1 VGHLRGGQEPG
12 VGKHPGYTVH
22 VTSFDTSESSG
33 AVIRP
38 LVASDIEK
46 VTALNND
53 AYPAV
58 PVATVEEMA
67 EFVETFDWCMVA
79 ELDSDVV
86 GFVMA
91 VEPGKDYD
99 SENYRF
105 FESRGLPHFYIDRV
119 VLGEGARGKGL
130 GKRLYGELF
139 DEARRRGY
147 QRITCEVNLKPENP
161 VSLAFHNT
169 MGFVGVG
176 VQDTKG
182 GEVTVQ
188 LLEAVVDGGGYD

>member
-1 VGHLRGGQEPG
+1 MTPSD
-12 VGKHPGYTVH
+12 HPGPI
-22 VTSFDTSESSG
+22 
-33 AVIRP
+33 APVIRP
-38 LVASDIEK
+38 LVDSDIEA
-46 VTALNND
+46 VTKLNND

-58 PVATVEEMA
+58 PVATVDEMSR
-67 EFVETFDWCMVA
+67 FVDAFDWCMVA
-79 ELDSDVV
+79 EQDSQVV

-119 VLGEGARGKGL
+119 VLGEAARGKGL

-139 DEARRRGY
+139 AEARKRGY

-161 VSLAFHNT
+161 VSLAFHST

-182 GEVTVQ
+182 GDVTVQ
-188 LLEAVVDGGGYD
+188 LLEAVVDDGDHV

>member
-1 VGHLRGGQEPG
+1 VTPSDISWPG
-12 VGKHPGYTVH
+12 
-22 VTSFDTSESSG
+22 E

-38 LVASDIEK
+38 LVESDIEA
-46 VTALNND
+46 VTVLNND

-58 PVATVEEMA
+58 PEATVDDMIGLVDA
-67 EFVETFDWCMVA
+67 FDWCMVA
-79 ELDSDVV
+79 EVNSEVV

-119 VLGEGARGKGL
+119 VLGESARGKGL
-130 GKRLYGELF
+130 GKRLYSELF
-139 DEARRRGY
+139 AEAKKRGY

-161 VSLAFHNT
+161 VSLAFHNS

-182 GEVTVQ
+182 GDVTVQ
-188 LLEAVVDGGGYD
+188 LLEAVVGSGDRD

>member
-1 VGHLRGGQEPG
+1 MTSSDLSSPAEP
-12 VGKHPGYTVH
+12 
-22 VTSFDTSESSG
+22 
-33 AVIRP
+33 VIRP
-38 LVASDIEK
+38 LVDSDIEK
-46 VTALNND
+46 VTELNNE

-58 PVATVEEMA
+58 PKATVEDMA
-67 EFVETFDWCMVA
+67 GFVDTFDWCMVV
-79 ELDSDVV
+79 ENNSEVV

-105 FESRGLPHFYIDRV
+105 FESRGFPHFYIDRV

-130 GKRLYGELF
+130 GKRLYAELF
-139 DEARRRGY
+139 EEARARGY
-147 QRITCEVNLKPENP
+147 ERITCEVNLKPENP
-161 VSLAFHNT
+161 VSLAFHRA

-182 GEVTVQ
+182 GDVTVQ
-188 LLEAVVDGGGYD
+188 LLEAIVDGGDRD

>member
-1 VGHLRGGQEPG
+1 MTSSDSSSPTEP
-12 VGKHPGYTVH
+12 
-22 VTSFDTSESSG
+22 
-33 AVIRP
+33 VIRP
-38 LVASDIEK
+38 LVDSDIDK
-46 VTALNND
+46 VTELNNE

-58 PVATVEEMA
+58 PMATVEEMA
-67 EFVETFDWCMVA
+67 GFVDTFDWCMVV
-79 ELDSDVV
+79 ENNSEVV

-105 FESRGLPHFYIDRV
+105 FESRGFPHFYIDRV
-119 VLGEGARGKGL
+119 VLGEAARGKGL
-130 GKRLYGELF
+130 GKLLYGELF
-139 DEARRRGY
+139 AEASKRGY

-182 GEVTVQ
+182 GDVTVQ
-188 LLEAVVDGGGYD
+188 LLEAVVDGGDRD

>member
-1 VGHLRGGQEPG
+1 VTTSDILGSSEP
-12 VGKHPGYTVH
+12 T
-22 VTSFDTSESSG
+22 
-33 AVIRP
+33 IRP
-38 LVASDIEK
+38 LADADIEA
-46 VTALNND
+46 VTQLNND

-58 PVATVEEMA
+58 PMATPDEMA
-67 EFVETFDWCMVA
+67 GLVDAFDWCMVA
-79 ELDSDVV
+79 EHDSEVV

-91 VEPGKDYD
+91 VEPGKNYD

-105 FESRGLPHFYIDRV
+105 FESRGFPHFYIDRV

-139 DEARRRGY
+139 AEAKKRGY
-147 QRITCEVNLKPENP
+147 KRITCEVNLKPENP
-161 VSLAFHNT
+161 VSLAFHST

-182 GEVTVQ
+182 GDVTVQ
-188 LLEAVVDGGGYD
+188 LLEAVVEDGDRG

>member
-1 VGHLRGGQEPG
+1 MTTSDSSSPAEP
-12 VGKHPGYTVH
+12 
-22 VTSFDTSESSG
+22 
-33 AVIRP
+33 VIRP
-38 LVASDIEK
+38 LVDSDIEK
-46 VTALNND
+46 VTELNNE

-58 PVATVEEMA
+58 PKATVEDMA
-67 EFVETFDWCMVA
+67 GFVDTFDWCMVV
-79 ELDSDVV
+79 ERDSEVV

-105 FESRGLPHFYIDRV
+105 FESRGFPHFYIDRV
-119 VLGEGARGKGL
+119 VLGEAARGKGL
-130 GKRLYGELF
+130 GKHLYGELF
-139 DEARRRGY
+139 DEARKRGY

-161 VSLAFHNT
+161 VSLAFHHT

-182 GEVTVQ
+182 GDVTVQ
-188 LLEAVVDGGGYD
+188 LLEAVVDGGDRD

>member
-1 VGHLRGGQEPG
+1 MVTR
-12 VGKHPGYTVH
+12 PGYTIE
-22 VTSFDTSESSG
+22 VTFPDSHTSGETI
-33 AVIRP
+33 IRP
-38 LVASDIEK
+38 LVDSDMTK
-46 VTALNND
+46 VTELNND

-58 PVATVEEMA
+58 PKATVEEMA
-67 EFVETFDWCMVA
+67 GFVDTFDWCMVC
-79 ELDSDVV
+79 EHNSEVV

-91 VEPGKDYD
+91 VEPGKNYD

-105 FESRGLPHFYIDRV
+105 FESRGMPHFYIDRV
-119 VLGEGARGKGL
+119 VLGEAARGKGL

-139 DEARRRGY
+139 EEARKRGY

-182 GEVTVQ
+182 GEVRVQ
-188 LLEAVVDGGGYD
+188 LLEAVVEGDHGD

>member
-1 VGHLRGGQEPG
+1 VRLEPG
-12 VGKHPGYTVH
+12 DGNHPGYTVH
-22 VTSFDTSESSG
+22 VTSSDSSG
-33 AVIRP
+33 SSQPIIRP
-38 LVASDIEK
+38 LANTDMEA
-46 VTALNND
+46 VTQLNND

-58 PVATVEEMA
+58 PMVTPDEMA
-67 EFVETFDWCMVA
+67 GLVDAFDWCMVA
-79 ELDSDVV
+79 EHDSEIV

-105 FESRGLPHFYIDRV
+105 FESRGFPHFYIDRV

-139 DEARRRGY
+139 AEAKKRGY

-182 GEVTVQ
+182 GDVTVQ
-188 LLEAVVDGGGYD
+188 LLEAVVEGGDRG

>member
-1 VGHLRGGQEPG
+1 VAREPG
-12 VGKHPGYTVH
+12 DGNYPGYTVH
-22 VTSFDTSESSG
+22 VTSSDSG
-33 AVIRP
+33 ARSEPIIRP
-38 LVASDIEK
+38 LVGSDIEA
-46 VTALNND
+46 VTELNNA

-58 PVATVEEMA
+58 PKATTQEMCK
-67 EFVETFDWCMVA
+67 FVGAFDWCMVA
-79 ELDSDVV
+79 EIDSEVV

-119 VLGEGARGKGL
+119 VLGEAARGKGL
-130 GKRLYGELF
+130 GKRLYGEVF
-139 DEARRRGY
+139 REAKKRGY

-161 VSLAFHNT
+161 ISLAFHNA

-182 GEVTVQ
+182 GDVTVQ
-188 LLEAVVDGGGYD
+188 LLEAVVEGNTHG

>member
-1 VGHLRGGQEPG
+1 MVTR
-12 VGKHPGYTVH
+12 PGYTVH
-22 VTSFDTSESSG
+22 VTHSDPLASSE
-33 AVIRP
+33 ATIRP
-38 LVASDIEK
+38 LVHSDIDA
-46 VTALNND
+46 VTELNND

-58 PVATVEEMA
+58 PKATAEEMA
-67 EFVETFDWCMVA
+67 GFVDTFDWCMVV
-79 ELDSDVV
+79 EHNSEVV

-139 DEARRRGY
+139 EEARQRGY
-147 QRITCEVNLKPENP
+147 KRITCEVNLKPENP

-182 GEVTVQ
+182 GEVRVQ
-188 LLEAVVDGGGYD
+188 LLEAVVDGGDRG

>member
-1 VGHLRGGQEPG
+1 MTSSVSSSPTEP
-12 VGKHPGYTVH
+12 
-22 VTSFDTSESSG
+22 
-33 AVIRP
+33 VIRP
-38 LVASDIEK
+38 LVGSDIDK
-46 VTALNND
+46 VTELNNE

-58 PVATVEEMA
+58 PMATVEEMA
-67 EFVETFDWCMVA
+67 GFVDTFDWCMVV
-79 ELDSDVV
+79 ENNSEVV

-105 FESRGLPHFYIDRV
+105 FESRGFPHFYIDRV
-119 VLGEGARGKGL
+119 VLGEAARGKGL

-139 DEARRRGY
+139 DEAKKRGY

-182 GEVTVQ
+182 GDVTVQ
-188 LLEAVVDGGGYD
+188 LLEAVVDGGDRD

>member
-1 VGHLRGGQEPG
+1 MVNP
-12 VGKHPGYTVH
+12 PGYTVQ
-22 VTSFDTSESSG
+22 VTSSDSSSPTEP
-33 AVIRP
+33 VIRP
-38 LVASDIEK
+38 LLHSDIEK
-46 VTALNND
+46 VTELNNE

-58 PVATVEEMA
+58 PKATVDEMA
-67 EFVETFDWCMVA
+67 GFVESFDWCMVA
-79 ELDSDVV
+79 EDNSGVV

-105 FESRGLPHFYIDRV
+105 FESRGFPHFYIDRV

-130 GKRLYGELF
+130 GKRLYAALF
-139 DEARRRGY
+139 EEAKKRGY

-169 MGFVGVG
+169 MGFIGVG

-182 GEVTVQ
+182 GDVTVQ
-188 LLEAVVDGGGYD
+188 LLEAVVDGGDGD

>member
-1 VGHLRGGQEPG
+1 MRLAPG
-12 VGKHPGYTVH
+12 DGDPPGYTVH
-22 VTSFDTSESSG
+22 VTSFDTLSPND

-38 LVASDIEK
+38 LAGSDVEA
-46 VTALNND
+46 VTALNNH

-58 PVATVEEMA
+58 PTVTVVEMA
-67 EFVETFDWCMVA
+67 GLVEAFDWCMVA
-79 ELDSDVV
+79 EVEGDVV

-91 VEPGKDYD
+91 VEPGKNYD

-119 VLGEGARGKGL
+119 VLGEAARGKGL
-130 GKRLYGELF
+130 GRRLYGELF
-139 DEARRRGY
+139 EEAKRRGY

-182 GEVTVQ
+182 GDVTVQ
-188 LLEAVVDGGGYD
+188 LLEAVVEGGDRD